1 MPSSDVSMEDAIG
14 SDGEESDN
22 AHISEDE
29 SEYDSSSMS
38 TTSKDSA
45 SNPDNRMDMDNPKV
59 VCSDLTENNYAKI
72 YSVLRNINGGW

>member
-1 MPSSDVSMEDAIG
+1 MEDAIG

-38 TTSKDSA
+38 TTGRDSA
-45 SNPDNRMDMDNPKV
+45 SNTDNRMDMDNPKV
-59 VCSDLTENNYAKI
+59 VCSDLTENNNAKV
-72 YSVLRNINGGW
+72 YSVLRNSNGGW